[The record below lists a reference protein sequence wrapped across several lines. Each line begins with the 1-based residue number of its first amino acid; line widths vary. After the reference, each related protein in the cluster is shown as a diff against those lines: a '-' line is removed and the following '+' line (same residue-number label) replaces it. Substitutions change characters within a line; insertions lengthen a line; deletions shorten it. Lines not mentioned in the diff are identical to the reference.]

1 MTKDETLKKAFKQAF
16 QLGQDYWY
24 QADHEYESQNKK
36 SDVTRAK
43 FEQLME
49 DAIKETLAQ
58 PEQEPVVWMY
68 QDKSTHDVRFQKHMR
83 GFVDHGATYE
93 TPLYTSPPQQELV
106 CVCGAVWEGQ
116 ELIYTTPQRTWV
128 GLTEQDRIEISDK
141 LGLMDVAWVDLMQA
155 IEAKLKDKNT

>member
-1 MTKDETLKKAFKQAF
+1 MTKDEALKKAFKQAF

-24 QADHEYESQNKK
+24 QADHEFESQNKK

-49 DAIKETLAQ
+49 DAIKEALA
-58 PEQEPVVWMY
+58 
-68 QDKSTHDVRFQKHMR
+68 
-83 GFVDHGATYE
+83 
-93 TPLYTSPPQQELV
+93 
-106 CVCGAVWEGQ
+106 
-116 ELIYTTPQRTWV
+116 QRTWV

-155 IEAKLKDKNT
+155 IEAKLKEKNT